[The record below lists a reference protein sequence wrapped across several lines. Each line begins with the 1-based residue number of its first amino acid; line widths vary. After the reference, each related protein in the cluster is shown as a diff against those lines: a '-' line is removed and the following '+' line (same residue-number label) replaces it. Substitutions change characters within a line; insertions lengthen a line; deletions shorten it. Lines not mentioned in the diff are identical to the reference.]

1 MTNNENQDIFLEEER
16 EESEEQE
23 LQQEQEEQEEYYDF
37 RYNSLKKK
45 GTIISICM
53 IWIFCLVI
61 FGTAGLHFLTEDKSF
76 SDSENRVLGS
86 FPRLTAASI
95 ADGSFME
102 DFEAY
107 LTDQFPFRDSIIAL
121 KTATDRI
128 LGKNEENG
136 VYIGK
141 EGFLFDSQTP
151 MDKSRVNT
159 IGKAVKKFTE
169 KYSNL
174 KAAFVLAP
182 NSSYIY
188 SQYLPDYLGMPSQ
201 RDQIK
206 QVKNAVGY
214 KDIYWPAVPSVLTEN
229 AEKTQLYY
237 KTDHH
242 WTTRGAYLIFRDI
255 CLEWGLES
263 SYKDINSKFR
273 FYEVSNTFEGT
284 LASNSGVHD
293 TTDKIEICVPEDSEG
308 TYVAHFESTGEKT
321 ASLFFEDRLGE
332 KNQYE
337 VFLGGNY
344 DKVIISTTTS
354 VNRNL
359 LLIKDSYANCMIPM
373 LTPYFSKI
381 VVIDPRYLTDSLD
394 SIIKENDFSHI
405 MFLYNVNTLLE
416 DNSLVPCLE
425 S

>member
-1 MTNNENQDIFLEEER
+1 MNTDNQDVFLEEEKVDT
-16 EESEEQE
+16 EEF
-23 LQQEQEEQEEYYDF
+23 YDF

-45 GTIISICM
+45 GAIISIFL
-53 IWIFCLVI
+53 IWLFCLVI
-61 FGTAGLHFLTEDKSF
+61 FGMAGLHILVEDKNF
-76 SDSENRVLGS
+76 SESEDRVLAS
-86 FPRLTAASI
+86 FPRLTVSSI
-95 ADGSFME
+95 ADGSFMK
-102 DFEAY
+102 DFETY
-107 LTDQFPFRDSIIAL
+107 LTDQFPFRDGIISA
-121 KTATDRI
+121 KTTVDRI

-141 EGFLFDSQTP
+141 DGYLFDSQTSP
-151 MDKSRVNT
+151 VKEKVKELSQAVN
-159 IGKAVKKFTE
+159 KFSD

-174 KAAFVLAP
+174 ETAFILAP

-188 SQYLPDYLGMPSQ
+188 SDFLPKYLELPLQ
-201 RDQIK
+201 NKQIK
-206 QVKNAVGY
+206 TIRKQIDSDN
-214 KDIYWPAVPSVLTEN
+214 IFWPSAAAILKKN

-242 WTTRGAYLIFRDI
+242 WTTRGAYLLFREL
-255 CLEWGLES
+255 CVEWGFES
-263 SYKDINSKFR
+263 SKKEIDKKFD
-273 FYEVSNTFEGT
+273 FFEVSTTFEGT
-284 LASNSGVHD
+284 LASTSGVHS
-293 TTDKIEICVPEDSEG
+293 TTDKIEICVPENSEG
-308 TYVAHFESTGEKT
+308 TYIAYFESSGEKT
-321 ASLFFEDRLGE
+321 ASLFFADKLKT

-344 DKVIISTTTS
+344 DKVIISTVS
-354 VNRNL
+354 PSNKSL

-394 SIIKENDFSHI
+394 SIIKENEFTH
-405 MFLYNVNTLLE
+405 MLYLYNLNTLLE